1 MELLYKAEVYKI
13 IGACFEVYKDKGHGF
28 LEAVY
33 QDCLE
38 IELAMKEIPFESQ
51 VLLPLH
57 YKGVLLKHKFFAD
70 LTCYQNILV
79 ELKAVKILT
88 DEHRAQLINYLKA
101 TGMELGLLIN
111 FGHYPDLQWERIVLS
126 RK

>member
-1 MELLYKAEVYKI
+1 MDILYKSETYNIV
-13 IGACFEVYKDKGHGF
+13 GACYAVYKDKGHGF
-28 LEAVY
+28 VECVY

-38 IELAMKEIPFESQ
+38 IELAMQNIPFESQ
-51 VLLPLH
+51 TVLPLE
-57 YKGVLLKHKFFAD
+57 YKGVSLKHKFVAD
-70 LTCYQNILV
+70 LTCYDKIII
-79 ELKAVKILT
+79 ELKAVKNLM

-111 FGHYPDLQWERIVLS
+111 FGHCPELQWERIVLS